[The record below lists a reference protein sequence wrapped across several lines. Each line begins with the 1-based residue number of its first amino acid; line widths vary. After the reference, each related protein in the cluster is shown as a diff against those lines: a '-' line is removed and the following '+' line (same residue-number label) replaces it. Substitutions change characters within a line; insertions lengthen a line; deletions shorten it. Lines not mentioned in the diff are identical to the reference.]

1 MRGEE
6 AAVEEEEEEVVV
18 CGAEVGRSCQTS
30 SLNRDVIYCWTLISR
45 QTLKDTKNYIAWM

>member
-45 QTLKDTKNYIAWM
+45 QTLKDTKNYIAWL